1 MKVTIAKINK
11 TKSLYFKK
19 VNIIDKLIATLMKKK
34 RKIQINKLGMKKRIP
49 QTTQTH

>member
-11 TKSLYFKK
+11 TKSLYIKK
-19 VNIIDKLIATLMKKK
+19 INIIDKLIATLMKRK
-34 RKIQINKLGMKKRIP
+34 RKIQINKLEMKKRIP